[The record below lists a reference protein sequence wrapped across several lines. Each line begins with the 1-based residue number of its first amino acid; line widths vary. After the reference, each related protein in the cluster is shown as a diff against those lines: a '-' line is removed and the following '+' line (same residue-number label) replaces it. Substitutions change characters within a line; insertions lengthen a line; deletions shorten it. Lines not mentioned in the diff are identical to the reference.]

1 MSEVER
7 GLRRALLALA
17 GLTGL
22 GLVGELLLIGHTEE
36 ALQLAPVT
44 LGGLTA
50 LGAAWAAR
58 APESAP
64 PRPLRALSVVL
75 VITSAIGVWEHLES
89 NLEFERE
96 LRPTQTT
103 VEALIGALS
112 GSSPLLAPGALVVA
126 ALALAAAVWRLTPG
140 SRAPGAA

>member
-22 GLVGELLLIGHTEE
+22 GLLGELLLIGHTEE
-36 ALQLAPVT
+36 ALQLAPIV

-50 LGAAWAAR
+50 LGALWTAR
-58 APESAP
+58 LPETASP
-64 PRPLRALSVVL
+64 KPLRALSLAL

-96 LRPTQTT
+96 LRPDQSTI
-103 VEALIGALS
+103 EALVGALS
-112 GSSPLLAPGALVVA
+112 GASPLLAPGALVVA
-126 ALALAAAVWRLTPG
+126 ALALAAAVWRLTPS

>member
-17 GLTGL
+17 GLTGA

-36 ALQLAPVT
+36 ALQLAPIIV
-44 LGGLTA
+44 GGLTA
-50 LGAAWAAR
+50 LGALWAAKSPDT
-58 APESAP
+58 AA
-64 PRPLRALSVVL
+64 PRPLQALSVAL

-96 LRPTQTT
+96 LRPDQSTI
-103 VEALIGALS
+103 EALLGAFS

-126 ALALAAAVWRLTPG
+126 ALALAAAVWRLTPS

>member
-36 ALQLAPVT
+36 TLQLLPIV
-44 LGGLTA
+44 LGGLTT
-50 LGAAWAAR
+50 LGALWAAR
-58 APESAP
+58 LPETAAPKA
-64 PRPLRALSVVL
+64 LQALSVALVL
-75 VITSAIGVWEHLES
+75 SSALGVWEHLES

-96 LRPTQTT
+96 LRPDQSLT
-103 VEALIGALS
+103 EALIGALS
-112 GSSPLLAPGALVVA
+112 GASPLLAPGALVVA
-126 ALALAAAVWRLTPG
+126 ALALAAAVWRLTPS

>member
-36 ALQLAPVT
+36 TLQLLPIV
-44 LGGLTA
+44 LGGLTT
-50 LGAAWAAR
+50 LGALWAAR
-58 APESAP
+58 LPETAAPKA
-64 PRPLRALSVVL
+64 LQALSAALVL
-75 VITSAIGVWEHLES
+75 CSALGVWEHLES

-96 LRPTQTT
+96 LRPDQSLT
-103 VEALIGALS
+103 EALIGALS

-126 ALALAAAVWRLTPG
+126 ALALAAAVWRLTPS

>member
-36 ALQLAPVT
+36 ALQLAPIV

-50 LGAAWAAR
+50 LGAIWASRRPDR
-58 APESAP
+58 AAP
-64 PRPLRALSVVL
+64 KPLLALSLVL
-75 VITSAIGVWEHLES
+75 VLTSAIGVWEHLES

-96 LRPTQTT
+96 LRPDQSTT
-103 VEALIGALS
+103 AAILGALS

-140 SRAPGAA
+140 NRAPGAA

>member
-1 MSEVER
+1 MTDVER

-36 ALQLAPVT
+36 ALQLAPIA

-50 LGAAWAAR
+50 LAAAWAAR
-58 APESAP
+58 TPDDAAPK
-64 PRPLRALSVVL
+64 PLRALSLALVL
-75 VITSAIGVWEHLES
+75 TSALGVWEHLES

-96 LRPTQTT
+96 LRPDQST
-103 VEALIGALS
+103 VTALLGALS

>member
-36 ALQLAPVT
+36 ALQLAPIV

-50 LGAAWAAR
+50 LGALWAAR
-58 APESAP
+58 LPETASP
-64 PRPLRALSVVL
+64 KPLRALSLAL

-96 LRPTQTT
+96 LRPDQSTLTA
-103 VEALIGALS
+103 VLGALS

-126 ALALAAAVWRLTPG
+126 ALALAAAVWRLTPS